1 MTSRAAATRYARALF
16 DVALTERQDL
26 DQIDRE
32 LTGTSTLVQGNEQ
45 LQRAL
50 VNPAIPASRKRAV
63 VERLLSLSPVNPILS
78 RVLLLLADRDRL
90 VLLPDLAEA
99 YRSRLMDHQ
108 QIVRAR
114 VTTAVVLPADRVS
127 ALQQGLADAT
137 GRRVDLQVD
146 VDPSIL
152 GGAVARIGS
161 TVYDGSITTQLE
173 KLKQRLVE
181 SEVAGAEAP
190 RRPTV

>member
-16 DVALTERQDL
+16 DVALAERQDL
-26 DQIDRE
+26 VQIDGE
-32 LTGTSTLVQGNEQ
+32 LTGTSTLVQG

-50 VNPAIPASRKRAV
+50 FNPAIPASRKRAV
-63 VERLLSLSPVNPILS
+63 VEQLLSLSPVNPILS

-114 VTTAVVLPADRVS
+114 VTTAVELPADRVS
-127 ALQQGLADAT
+127 ALQQGLVEAT
-137 GRRVDLQVD
+137 GRRVDLSVA

-181 SEVAGAEAP
+181 SETARA
-190 RRPTV
+190 